1 MTSLCTLK
9 PFTEMAVILLMQNT
23 AAHLNLFFFFFS
35 FLAEGLVISLLCTGF
50 YFIPDVVFVLFP

>member
-1 MTSLCTLK
+1 
-9 PFTEMAVILLMQNT
+9 MAVILLMQNT
-23 AAHLNLFFFFFS
+23 AAHLNLFFFFFC